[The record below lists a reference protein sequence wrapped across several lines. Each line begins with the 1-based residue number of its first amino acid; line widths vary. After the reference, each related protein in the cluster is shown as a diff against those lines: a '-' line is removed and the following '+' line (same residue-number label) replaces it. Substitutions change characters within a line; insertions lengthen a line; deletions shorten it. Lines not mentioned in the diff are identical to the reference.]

1 MAESL
6 ADLAARIRGCTL
18 CRLHEGRT
26 RAVPGE
32 GPERAT
38 LFLVGE
44 GPGRNEDEK
53 GLPFV
58 GTAGRTLDAAPAAP
72 GRARGE
78 AFVTSAVKCRPPD
91 NRKPRADEVA
101 ACRPYLLAQLD
112 AVRPGAIVTLG
123 GTALKALPG
132 AGGGAPPPPRGR
144 RAPPR

>member
-6 ADLAARIRGCTL
+6 PDLAARIRVATL

-26 RAVPGE
+26 RAVPGQ

-58 GTAGRTLDAAPAAP
+58 GTAGRILDAALAKAP
-72 GRARGE
+72 IARGE
-78 AFVTSAVKCRPPD
+78 ALVPNAVNCRPPD

-123 GTALKALPG
+123 GTAPHALL
-132 AGGGAPPPPRGR
+132 AG
-144 RAPPR
+144 

>member
-18 CRLHEGRT
+18 CRLHQGRT
-26 RAVPGE
+26 RARP
-32 GPERAT
+32 
-38 LFLVGE
+38 E

-58 GTAGRTLDAAPAAP
+58 GPAGRVLDAALAKA
-72 GRARGE
+72 GFARGE
-78 AFVTSAVKCRPPD
+78 AFVSNAVKCRPPD

-112 AVRPGAIVTLG
+112 AGRPGAIGTPG
-123 GTALKALPG
+123 GT
-132 AGGGAPPPPRGR
+132 PPK
-144 RAPPR
+144 APPR